1 MKKFIMTGA
10 IMALLAVGLGAF
22 GAHALSDI
30 LDKNN
35 YADVWETGVTYQMSH
50 GLALILIGILMSK
63 NLFGPVKQLKWAGN
77 LLIVGII
84 LFSGSLY
91 VLSLSAIKILGA
103 ITPFGGVC
111 FLVGWLFVIIAA
123 KKFAK

>member
-10 IMALLAVGLGAF
+10 IIALLAVGLGAF

-35 YADVWETGVTYQMSH
+35 YADVWETGVTYQMTH
-50 GLALILIGILMSK
+50 GLALILIGILMNK

-77 LLIVGII
+77 LLLVGII

-91 VLSLSAIKILGA
+91 VLSLSAIKVLGA
-103 ITPFGGVC
+103 ITPIGGVC
-111 FLVGWLFVIIAA
+111 FLIGWLFVIIAA
-123 KKFAK
+123 KKYAK